1 MSLNNKENITYN
13 DDGFNVTS
21 EKFNSCIHLD
31 WSEVKWKP
39 KNIEK
44 YVLYVLESVAN
55 QKNVF
60 DGAKPLIERVVTE
73 PRAMVKINNV
83 NLRKRLDDHC
93 IVFFVGAIEKGKSE
107 PSWKPSS
114 WKQAKI
120 WYSITPNIWVDYLDG
135 IKLSE
140 ETIIPFD
147 DFFMKYKKVVLKNNQ
162 SLSIKDLLRAKS
174 VQWAFYEEPF
184 AKGMTVDEANKE
196 LKKYTAYSKGN
207 DSIVVLPSEMEEL
220 LKVLESVASNKD
232 KVEAR
237 EKGLQSFVDKLS
249 LEKIKNLADKL
260 SRTRYAQRYGRH
272 KTLNDLLKKIL
283 KSKLPA
289 QSSFPAKA
297 TKNTAINVIVA
308 ILVGTAWTSMKCYR
322 VSSCE
327 LPKISWDPVPGNG
340 KYELTEVY
348 ERDRKVY
355 SGTET
360 TCIDREK
367 CYGCYLLV
375 KNDWE
380 AYFVLKPKVVPFF
393 GMNAALVE
401 LN

>member
-1 MSLNNKENITYN
+1 MNSKENITYN
-13 DDGFNVTS
+13 DDGFNVVD
-21 EKFNSCIHLD
+21 EKFNSCIRLD
-31 WSEVKWKP
+31 WSGVKWKP

-44 YVLYVLESVAN
+44 YVLYVLEPVAN
-55 QKNVF
+55 KKNVF

-93 IVFFVGAIEKGKSE
+93 IGFFVGAIEKGKSE

-147 DFFMKYKKVVLKNNQ
+147 DFFLKYKKVVPRNNQ
-162 SLSIKDLLRAKS
+162 GLSIKDLLKAKS
-174 VQWAFYEEPF
+174 VQWAFFEEPF
-184 AKGMTVDEANKE
+184 AKKMTIDEANIE
-196 LKKYTAYSKGN
+196 LKKYTAYAKGN
-207 DSIVVLPSEMEEL
+207 DSIVVLPSEMDEL
-220 LKVLESVASNKD
+220 LRMLEAAGSNKD
-232 KVEAR
+232 KVEA
-237 EKGLQSFVDKLS
+237 KGKGFQTFIDKLS
-249 LEKIKNLADKL
+249 AEKIKKLSDKL
-260 SRTRYAQRYGRH
+260 LRTRYAQRYGRP
-272 KTLNDLLKKIL
+272 KTLNDLLKRIL
-283 KSKLPA
+283 KSKFPA
-289 QSSFPAKA
+289 QSKFPAKS

-327 LPKISWDPVPGNG
+327 LPKISWDPFPGKG
-340 KYELTEVY
+340 KYELSEVY
-348 ERDRKVY
+348 GRTRTVY

-360 TCIDREK
+360 TCIDREE
-367 CYGCYLLV
+367 CIGCYLLV
-375 KNDWE
+375 KNDLE
-380 AYFVLKPKVVPFF
+380 VYFYLASRFAVPFE
-393 GMNAALVE
+393 GSSYTVVE

>member
-1 MSLNNKENITYN
+1 MSLNKRETISYN
-13 DDGFNVTS
+13 DTGFSVMS
-21 EKFNSCIHLD
+21 ESFNSCIHLD
-31 WSEVKWKP
+31 WSGVKWKT

-44 YVLYVLESVAN
+44 YVLYVLEPVDN
-55 QKNVF
+55 KKNIF
-60 DGAKPLIERVVTE
+60 DGEKPLIKQIVTTS
-73 PRAMVKINNV
+73 RAMVSIS
-83 NLRKRLDDHC
+83 NLRERNRLNGHY
-93 IVFFVGAIEKGKSE
+93 IGFFVGAIEKGKSE

-120 WYSITPNIWVDYLDG
+120 GYSITPNIWVDYLDG

-220 LKVLESVASNKD
+220 LRVLESVASNKD

-249 LEKIKNLADKL
+249 LEKTKKLADKL
-260 SRTRYAQRYGRH
+260 LRTRYAQRYGRH

-289 QSSFPAKA
+289 QSTFPAKA
-297 TKNTAINVIVA
+297 TKNTAINVIAA

-327 LPKISWDPVPGNG
+327 LPKISWDPVSGNG
-340 KYELTEVY
+340 KYVLSEVY
-348 ERDRKVY
+348 GRDRTVY

-360 TCIDREK
+360 TCIDRTK
-367 CYGCYLLV
+367 CIGCYLLV
-375 KNDWE
+375 KNSWE
-380 AYFVLKPKVVPFF
+380 AYFMLEPKVVSFL
-393 GMNAALVE
+393 GRSAALVD

>member
-93 IVFFVGAIEKGKSE
+93 IGFFVGAIEKGKSE

-162 SLSIKDLLRAKS
+162 SLSIKDLLRAK
-174 VQWAFYEEPF
+174 
-184 AKGMTVDEANKE
+184 
-196 LKKYTAYSKGN
+196 
-207 DSIVVLPSEMEEL
+207 
-220 LKVLESVASNKD
+220 
-232 KVEAR
+232 
-237 EKGLQSFVDKLS
+237 
-249 LEKIKNLADKL
+249 
-260 SRTRYAQRYGRH
+260 
-272 KTLNDLLKKIL
+272 
-283 KSKLPA
+283 
-289 QSSFPAKA
+289 
-297 TKNTAINVIVA
+297 
-308 ILVGTAWTSMKCYR
+308 
-322 VSSCE
+322 
-327 LPKISWDPVPGNG
+327 
-340 KYELTEVY
+340 
-348 ERDRKVY
+348 RDRK
-355 SGTET
+355 S
-360 TCIDREK
+360 
-367 CYGCYLLV
+367 
-375 KNDWE
+375 
-380 AYFVLKPKVVPFF
+380 VV
-393 GMNAALVE
+393 
-401 LN
+401 